1 MHAITLAPLCST
13 LELTVSSFLLSALC
27 QAFDEK
33 NIRRRV
39 YDALNVLMA
48 MDIISKEKKE
58 IRWKGLPSNAQH
70 DIEMMQR
77 EKRALEDSVAK
88 KREHLQDLIMQ
99 VHAHP
104 APGSRNVT
112 FIKTSHTAL
121 SDPSIFP
128 RTSSDLCPFAV
139 LQRVAFKRLV
149 KRNVEREG
157 ATRDASTNADGSAAA
172 PPASE
177 EPRVPLPF
185 IIINTNHQTIIQCEM
200 TEDRSDVFFN
210 FRCALQLHHFQLP
223 RYPFP
228 ASASIFTFSSLL
240 SLVPPPPLSPP
251 FPFLFSV
258 RRSTSATTRKC

>member
-1 MHAITLAPLCST
+1 MDTITWRLFPPLYSSLCLAS
-13 LELTVSSFLLSALC
+13 LSALC

-112 FIKTSHTAL
+112 LLMKTSHSAP
-121 SDPSIFP
+121 SDPFHHIC
-128 RTSSDLCPFAV
+128 SDLAASSRLACLYPFSWV
-139 LQRVAFKRLV
+139 QRVAFKRLV
-149 KRNVEREG
+149 KRNVERE
-157 ATRDASTNADGSAAA
+157 ASTSADGSAAA

-185 IIINTNHQTIIQCEM
+185 ILINTNHQTIIQCEM

-210 FRCALQLHHFQLP
+210 FR
-223 RYPFP
+223 Y
-228 ASASIFTFSSLL
+228 ASSTPQAQSATSSIRSAHPSGFTFNS
-240 SLVPPPPLSPP
+240 
-251 FPFLFSV
+251 
-258 RRSTSATTRKC
+258 